1 MKQNRITDVLLPW
14 HELLHKACRELGWS
28 PHTFWQATPK
38 ELEMALN
45 PPGHQDPHSLSR
57 SALDDLLR
65 QFPDQ
70 QEPHHHD

>member
-1 MKQNRITDVLLPW
+1 MKQQSTTNTLLPW

-45 PPGHQDPHSLSR
+45 PPGNQAARTLSR
-57 SALDDLLR
+57 STLEDLLH
-65 QFPDQ
+65 QFPDE
-70 QEPHHHD
+70 QEPYPHD